1 MEFTTLRD
9 ITESE
14 LHRVRKQDGRIAI
27 HDVIRAVTGQQL
39 KACRTTLHRL
49 LTRHPDLATFCVPF
63 KFNENGRG
71 SNQETPAT
79 NAQGIVSI
87 IIVHEWQSS

>member
-1 MEFTTLRD
+1 MDLTTLRD

-39 KACRTTLHRL
+39 KACRTTLHR
-49 LTRHPDLATFCVPF
+49 F
-63 KFNENGRG
+63 KFNESGRAC
-71 SNQETPAT
+71 NQQTPAT
-79 NAQGIVSI
+79 NAQGIVAI
-87 IIVHEWQSS
+87 IMCMSGKAA